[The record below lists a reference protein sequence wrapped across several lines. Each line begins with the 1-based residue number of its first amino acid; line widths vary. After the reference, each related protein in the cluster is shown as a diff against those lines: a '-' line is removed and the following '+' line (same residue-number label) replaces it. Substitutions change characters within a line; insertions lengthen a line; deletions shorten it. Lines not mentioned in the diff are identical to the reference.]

1 LSGST
6 KPGITTAEGKT
17 VIGQTNDTDR
27 QARGARIALWAATAA
42 LAGLL
47 FGFDVAVISGAE
59 KAIQAHW
66 SLSPVA
72 HGLVLSA
79 ALWGTVIGALG
90 GSWPTD
96 RFGRRPTLVG
106 LGLAYVAA
114 SLGSALALGPIDF
127 AAFRFLCG
135 LAIGVSS
142 IAVPAYI
149 SEIAPPARRGQLGA
163 LYQFNIVL
171 GILVAY
177 FSNWVIGAGSTG
189 AAADAQW
196 RWMLGIQ
203 ALPSAIY
210 LLASLGLPESPVWL
224 AARGSSG
231 SGAAVPWSAFL
242 RPPLVRPAGLAFAIA
257 LFNQLSGINAVVY
270 FAPRLF
276 EEAGLGTSA
285 ALLASLGI
293 GVVNLVATGIA
304 VLLIDRLGRRTLML
318 IGSLGYCISLTAIAA
333 AFAAHAGALVA
344 PLVFLFIAAH
354 AVGQGAV
361 IWVFI
366 AEVFPANARA
376 RGQTIG
382 CGTHWLL
389 AALVSLLMPPALAA
403 FPPAMIFC
411 FFLAMMLL
419 QFVWVLRVMPETRGL
434 PVDDPM
440 PFVGH

>member
-1 LSGST
+1 MGHKSETSSS
-6 KPGITTAEGKT
+6 ASSS
-17 VIGQTNDTDR
+17 
-27 QARGARIALWAATAA
+27 RIALWSATAA

-66 SLSPVA
+66 ALDSVA
-72 HGLVLSA
+72 HGLLLSA
-79 ALWGTVIGALG
+79 ALWGTVAGALG

-96 RFGRRPTLVG
+96 RLGRRPTLVRIG
-106 LGLAYVAA
+106 MAYVVA
-114 SLGSALALGPIDF
+114 SLGSALAVGPVDF
-127 AAFRFLCG
+127 ALFRFLGG

-142 IAVPAYI
+142 ITVPAYI
-149 SEIAPPARRGQLGA
+149 SEIAPPDKRGQLGA

-177 FSNWVIGAGSTG
+177 FSNWVIGAT
-189 AAADAQW
+189 AEPADGTTW

-203 ALPSAIY
+203 ALPSMLY
-210 LLASLGLPESPVWL
+210 LAASLALPESPVWL
-224 AARGSSG
+224 AGRSSTNK
-231 SGAAVPWSAFL
+231 AVPVRWGDFL
-242 RPPLVRPAGLAFAIA
+242 VAPLRRQASLAFAIA

-270 FAPRLF
+270 FAPRIF
-276 EEAGLGTSA
+276 EEAGLATSA

-318 IGSLGYCISLTAIAA
+318 IGSAGYCVSLGAIAI
-333 AFAAHAGALVA
+333 AFAAHAGAWVA

-354 AVGQGAV
+354 AIGQGAV

-366 AEVFPANARA
+366 AEVFPAPARA

-389 AALVSLLMPPALAA
+389 AALVAFAIPPALAT
-403 FPPAMIFC
+403 FPPAALFG
-411 FFLAMMLL
+411 FFFAMMVL
-419 QFVWVLRVMPETRGL
+419 QFGWVIAVMPETRGALADGDL
-434 PVDDPM
+434 PLA
-440 PFVGH
+440 GH

>member
-1 LSGST
+1 MGEQEEN
-6 KPGITTAEGKT
+6 PGTAS
-17 VIGQTNDTDR
+17 
-27 QARGARIALWAATAA
+27 ASRIALWSATAA

-72 HGLVLSA
+72 HGFVLSA

-114 SLGSALALGPIDF
+114 SLGSALAIGPVDF
-127 AAFRFLCG
+127 AAFRLIGG

-189 AAADAQW
+189 ATADGAW

-210 LLASLGLPESPVWL
+210 LLASLSLPESPVWL
-224 AARGSSG
+224 AARGTLNAGAG
-231 SGAAVPWSAFL
+231 SVPWRDFL
-242 RPPLVRPAGLAFAIA
+242 RPPLLRPAGLAFAIA

-293 GVVNLVATGIA
+293 GVVNLLATGIA

-318 IGSLGYCISLTAIAA
+318 VGSVGYCVSLGAIAA

-366 AEVFPANARA
+366 AEVFPAAARA

-403 FPPAMIFC
+403 FPPAAIFA
-411 FFLAMMLL
+411 FFFAMMLL
-419 QFVWVLRVMPETRGL
+419 QLYWVIRAMPETRGL
-434 PVDDPM
+434 PVDGAM
-440 PFVGH
+440 AFVGH

>member
-1 LSGST
+1 MTGQNSETSGNASGS
-6 KPGITTAEGKT
+6 
-17 VIGQTNDTDR
+17 
-27 QARGARIALWAATAA
+27 RIALWSATAA

-66 SLSPVA
+66 ALDPVA
-72 HGLVLSA
+72 HGLLLSA
-79 ALWGTVIGALG
+79 ALWGTVAGALG

-106 LGLAYVAA
+106 IGLAYVAA
-114 SLGSALALGPIDF
+114 SLGSALALGPVDF
-127 AAFRFLCG
+127 ALFRFLGG

-149 SEIAPPARRGQLGA
+149 SEIAPPAKRGQLGA

-177 FSNWVIGAGSTG
+177 FSNWVIGAVAGTASSSI
-189 AAADAQW
+189 W

-203 ALPSAIY
+203 ALPSALY
-210 LLASLGLPESPVWL
+210 LAASFALPESPVWL
-224 AARGSSG
+224 AGRGG
-231 SGAAVPWSAFL
+231 MATAVNVRWAEFL
-242 RPPLVRPAGLAFAIA
+242 RLPLRRPAGLAFAIA

-270 FAPRLF
+270 FAPRIF

-318 IGSLGYCISLTAIAA
+318 IGSAGYCLSLGAIAA
-333 AFAAHAGALVA
+333 AFATGAGAWIA

-354 AVGQGAV
+354 AIGQGAV

-366 AEVFPANARA
+366 AEVFPAPARA

-389 AALVSLLMPPALAA
+389 AALVALAMPPALATV
-403 FPPAMIFC
+403 PPATIFAA
-411 FFLAMMLL
+411 FFAMMVL
-419 QFVWVLRVMPETRGL
+419 QFIWVVTLMPETRGT
-434 PVDDPM
+434 VTDDTEVR
-440 PFVGH
+440 FGH

>member
-1 LSGST
+1 MGESGAEAANAA
-6 KPGITTAEGKT
+6 GTAAAP
-17 VIGQTNDTDR
+17 Q
-27 QARGARIALWAATAA
+27 RIALWSATAA

-66 SLSPVA
+66 SLTPFA

-96 RFGRRPTLVG
+96 RLGRRPTLVG

-114 SLGSALALGPIDF
+114 SLGSALAVGPVDF
-127 AAFRFLCG
+127 AAFRLLGG

-177 FSNWVIGAGSTG
+177 FSNWVIGSGTTNAAG
-189 AAADAQW
+189 DAQW

-224 AARGSSG
+224 ATRGSIG
-231 SGAAVPWSAFL
+231 RGASVPWSGFL
-242 RPPLVRPAGLAFAIA
+242 RTPLLRPASLAFTIA
-257 LFNQLSGINAVVY
+257 LFNQLSGINAVIY

-276 EEAGLGTSA
+276 EEAGLGNAA

-293 GVVNLVATGIA
+293 GVVNLLATGIA
-304 VLLIDRLGRRTLML
+304 VLLIDRLGRRTLMV
-318 IGSLGYCISLTAIAA
+318 IGSVGYCVSLAAISA
-333 AFAAHAGALVA
+333 AFAAHAGGLVA

-366 AEVFPANARA
+366 AEVFPAEARA

-403 FPPAMIFC
+403 FPPAAIFA

-419 QFVWVLRVMPETRGL
+419 QLVWVLRAMPETRGMS
-434 PVDDPM
+434 VDAGM
-440 PFVGH
+440 VFVGH

>member
-1 LSGST
+1 MG
-6 KPGITTAEGKT
+6 KAAETG
-17 VIGQTNDTDR
+17 VLENR
-27 QARGARIALWAATAA
+27 EANGARIALWSATAA

-66 SLSPVA
+66 GLDPVA
-72 HGLVLSA
+72 HGLILSA
-79 ALWGTVIGALG
+79 ALWGTVAGALG

-106 LGLAYVAA
+106 IGLAYVVA
-114 SLGSALALGPIDF
+114 SLGTALAVGPIDF
-127 AAFRFLCG
+127 AVFRFLGG

-177 FSNWVIGAGSTG
+177 FSNWVIGAAGGGLAGGGLAGESM
-189 AAADAQW
+189 AW

-203 ALPSAIY
+203 ALPSALY
-210 LLASLGLPESPVWL
+210 LAASLALPESPVWR
-224 AARGSSG
+224 AAQGDTDAKRQAGQSP
-231 SGAAVPWSAFL
+231 AAIGHVRWTAFL
-242 RPPLVRPAGLAFAIA
+242 RTPLRRPAGLAFAIA

-270 FAPRLF
+270 FAPRIF
-276 EEAGLGTSA
+276 EEAGLGTSS

-293 GVVNLVATGIA
+293 GVVNLVATGVA

-318 IGSLGYCISLTAIAA
+318 AGSIGYCLSLGALAA
-333 AFAAHAGALVA
+333 AFALHAGAWVA
-344 PLVFLFIAAH
+344 PLVFLFIASH

-366 AEVFPANARA
+366 AEVFPAAART

-382 CGTHWLL
+382 CGRHWLL
-389 AALVSLLMPPALAA
+389 AAVIALAMPPALAA
-403 FPPAMIFC
+403 FPPAAIFA
-411 FFLAMMLL
+411 FFCAMMVL
-419 QFVWVLRVMPETRGL
+419 QLVWVIAIMPETRGA
-434 PVDDPM
+434 
-440 PFVGH
+440 FVAGALRK

>member
-1 LSGST
+1 MMGHTDETNRQASGS
-6 KPGITTAEGKT
+6 
-17 VIGQTNDTDR
+17 
-27 QARGARIALWAATAA
+27 RIALWSATAA

-66 SLSPVA
+66 SLSPFA

-114 SLGSALALGPIDF
+114 SLGSALAVGPVDF
-127 AAFRFLCG
+127 ALFRLLGG

-189 AAADAQW
+189 AAADVAW

-210 LLASLGLPESPVWL
+210 LLASFGLPESPVWL
-224 AARGSSG
+224 AARGAAG
-231 SGAAVPWSAFL
+231 RGPAVPWSQFL
-242 RPPLVRPAGLAFAIA
+242 RPPLRRPAGLAFTIA
-257 LFNQLSGINAVVY
+257 LFNQLSGINAVIY

-293 GVVNLVATGIA
+293 GVVNLVATGLA
-304 VLLIDRLGRRTLML
+304 VLLIDRLGRRMLMV
-318 IGSLGYCISLTAIAA
+318 IGSVGYVLSLAGIAM
-333 AFAAHAGALVA
+333 AFSLHAGGFVA

-366 AEVFPANARA
+366 AEVFPAEARA

-403 FPPAMIFC
+403 FPPEAIFDF
-411 FFLAMMLL
+411 FFLMMLL
-419 QFVWVLRVMPETRGL
+419 QLFWVARVMPETRGT
-434 PVDDPM
+434 PVDGEM
-440 PFVGH
+440 TFVGH

>member
-1 LSGST
+1 MTGQTSETSGNASGSR
-6 KPGITTAEGKT
+6 IT
-17 VIGQTNDTDR
+17 
-27 QARGARIALWAATAA
+27 LWSATAA

-66 SLSPVA
+66 ALDPVT
-72 HGLVLSA
+72 HGLLLSA
-79 ALWGTVIGALG
+79 ALWGTVAGALG

-106 LGLAYVAA
+106 IGLAYVVA
-114 SLGSALALGPIDF
+114 SIGSALAFGPVDF
-127 AAFRFLCG
+127 ALFRFLGG

-149 SEIAPPARRGQLGA
+149 SEIAPPAKRGQLGA

-177 FSNWVIGAGSTG
+177 FSNWVIGAGSAYASG
-189 AAADAQW
+189 DSAIW

-203 ALPSAIY
+203 ALPSVLY
-210 LLASLGLPESPVWL
+210 LAASFALPESPVWL
-224 AARGSSG
+224 AGRGG
-231 SGAAVPWSAFL
+231 MATPAAVRWAQFF
-242 RPPLVRPAGLAFAIA
+242 RPPLRRPAGLAFTIA

-270 FAPRLF
+270 FAPRIF
-276 EEAGLGTSA
+276 EEAGLGMSA

-318 IGSLGYCISLTAIAA
+318 IGSVGYCLSLGGIAA
-333 AFAAHAGALVA
+333 AFATGAGAWVA

-354 AVGQGAV
+354 AIGQGAV

-366 AEVFPANARA
+366 AEVFPAPARA

-389 AALVSLLMPPALAA
+389 AALVALAMPPALATI
-403 FPPAMIFC
+403 PPAAIFAAFC
-411 FFLAMMLL
+411 AMMVV
-419 QFVWVLRVMPETRGL
+419 QFIWVVTTMPETRGAAA
-434 PVDDPM
+434 DDTALR
-440 PFVGH
+440 FGH

>member
-1 LSGST
+1 MVAAMESAGTAGGS
-6 KPGITTAEGKT
+6 
-17 VIGQTNDTDR
+17 
-27 QARGARIALWAATAA
+27 RIALWSATAA

-66 SLSPVA
+66 SLAPFA

-79 ALWGTVIGALG
+79 ALWGTVVGALG

-96 RFGRRPTLVG
+96 RFGRRRTLVG

-114 SLGSALALGPIDF
+114 SLGSALAAGPIDF
-127 AAFRFLCG
+127 AAFRFLGG

-177 FSNWVIGAGSTG
+177 LSNWVIGAGSTG
-189 AAADAQW
+189 AAADVQW

-210 LLASLGLPESPVWL
+210 LIASLGLPESPVWL
-224 AARGSSG
+224 ATRGQSG
-231 SGAAVPWSAFL
+231 SVAVPWSAFL
-242 RPPLVRPAGLAFAIA
+242 REPLRRPAGLAFAIA

-293 GVVNLVATGIA
+293 GVVNLASTGIA

-318 IGSLGYCISLTAIAA
+318 IGSVGYCVSLAAIAA
-333 AFAAHAGALVA
+333 AFAAGAGGLVA

-366 AEVFPANARA
+366 AEVFPASARA

-403 FPPAMIFC
+403 FPPAAIFGF
-411 FFLAMMLL
+411 FFLMMLL
-419 QFVWVLRVMPETRGL
+419 QLVWVARVMPETRGTL
-434 PVDDPM
+434 VDGSM
-440 PFVGH
+440 AFVGH

>member
-1 LSGST
+1 MTGQINKTRVAASGL
-6 KPGITTAEGKT
+6 
-17 VIGQTNDTDR
+17 
-27 QARGARIALWAATAA
+27 RIALWSATAA

-66 SLSPVA
+66 SLDPA
-72 HGLVLSA
+72 QHGLVLSA

-90 GSWPTD
+90 GAWPTD
-96 RFGRRPTLVG
+96 RFGRRLTLVG

-114 SLGSALALGPIDF
+114 SLGSALAAGPVDF
-127 AAFRFLCG
+127 AAFRLLGG

-189 AAADAQW
+189 AAADVAW

-203 ALPSAIY
+203 ALPSALY
-210 LLASLGLPESPVWL
+210 LLASLALPESPVWL
-224 AARGSSG
+224 AARGSSAG
-231 SGAAVPWSAFL
+231 PAPAVPWGAFL
-242 RPPLVRPAGLAFAIA
+242 RAPLRNPAGLAFTIA
-257 LFNQLSGINAVVY
+257 LFNQLSGINAVIY

-276 EEAGLGTSA
+276 EEAGLGTAA

-304 VLLIDRLGRRTLML
+304 VLLIDKLGRRTLML
-318 IGSLGYCISLTAIAA
+318 IGSVGYCVSLGAIAM

-344 PLVFLFIAAH
+344 PFVFLFIAAH

-366 AEVFPANARA
+366 AEVFPAHARA

-389 AALVSLLMPPALAA
+389 AALVSLFMPSALAA
-403 FPPAMIFC
+403 FPPAVIFAC
-411 FFLAMMLL
+411 FLAMMLL
-419 QFVWVLRVMPETRGL
+419 QFVWVLRVMPETRGTSAEGAAAPAL
-434 PVDDPM
+434 
-440 PFVGH
+440 H

>member
-1 LSGST
+1 MG
-6 KPGITTAEGKT
+6 KAATTGTAPPP
-17 VIGQTNDTDR
+17 Q
-27 QARGARIALWAATAA
+27 RIALWSATAA

-66 SLSPVA
+66 SLSPFA
-72 HGLVLSA
+72 HGIVLSA

-114 SLGSALALGPIDF
+114 SLGSALAAGPIDF
-127 AAFRFLCG
+127 AAFRLLGG

-189 AAADAQW
+189 AAADTAW

-224 AARGSSG
+224 AARST
-231 SGAAVPWSAFL
+231 GARPGPAVPWSAFL
-242 RPPLVRPAGLAFAIA
+242 RPPLLRPAGLAFAIA
-257 LFNQLSGINAVVY
+257 LFNQLSGINAVIY

-293 GVVNLVATGIA
+293 GVVNLLATGLA
-304 VLLIDRLGRRTLML
+304 VFLIDRLGRRMLML
-318 IGSLGYCISLTAIAA
+318 IGSVGYCVSLAAIAA
-333 AFAAHAGALVA
+333 AFSAHAGALVA
-344 PLVFLFIAAH
+344 PLVFVFIAAH

-366 AEVFPANARA
+366 AEVFPAPARA

-389 AALVSLLMPPALAA
+389 AALVSLLMPPALAT
-403 FPPAMIFC
+403 FPPEAIFDF
-411 FFLAMMLL
+411 FFLMMLL
-419 QFVWVLRVMPETRGL
+419 QLFWVARVMPETRGL
-434 PVDDPM
+434 SVDGTTPL
-440 PFVGH
+440 VGH